1 MSSHPML
8 QCNHSIELTLS
19 SSLKLESSSS
29 GEEVDRDGRGPKCLL
44 LAGQAMSLAKLFLLL
59 SQPPQRQSIMEYQ
72 GGGKHGILPRYVGA
86 RERHR
91 SNTGVEPHAALSPHK
106 QAQVSTNAN
115 TANKLETQESELDSK
130 VRLRG
135 RGVRHTIR

>member
-72 GGGKHGILPRYVGA
+72 GGGNMEYCRGTWEPERDTGAILVWNR
-86 RERHR
+86 
-91 SNTGVEPHAALSPHK
+91 
-106 QAQVSTNAN
+106 
-115 TANKLETQESELDSK
+115 TQPSHPTSK
-130 VRLRG
+130 RKSLQMQ
-135 RGVRHTIR
+135 TQPTS